1 MGQKVNP
8 ISIRLGINKKS
19 ISCWYANK
27 KNYAK
32 TLYSDY
38 QIRNLLEKRLPS
50 SSSISKIKIER
61 TGSNIKLTLC
71 TAKPGIVIG
80 RKGEDIEKI
89 RKEFI
94 KKLKLN
100 VHINI
105 EEIRKPK
112 IDALLVSQNIAQQLE
127 KRIMFRRAMKR
138 AVSNA
143 MRQGALGIKARISG
157 RLGGIEIARTE
168 WYREG
173 RVPMHT
179 FRADIDY
186 GFYEAM
192 TTYGVIGVQVWIF
205 KGEILNKNKKN

>member
-1 MGQKVNP
+1 MG
-8 ISIRLGINKKS
+8 
-19 ISCWYANK
+19 
-27 KNYAK
+27 
-32 TLYSDY
+32 
-38 QIRNLLEKRLPS
+38 
-50 SSSISKIKIER
+50 
-61 TGSNIKLTLC
+61 
-71 TAKPGIVIG
+71 
-80 RKGEDIEKI
+80 IEKI
-89 RKEFI
+89 RQEFI
-94 KKLKLN
+94 KQLKLN

-186 GFYEAM
+186 GLAEAM
-192 TTYGVIGVQVWIF
+192 TTYGVIEF
-205 KGEILNKNKKN
+205 KYGFLKVKF

>member
-32 TLYSDY
+32 TVYSDY
-38 QIRNLLEKRLPS
+38 QIRSLLEKRLPN

-89 RKEFI
+89 RQEFI
-94 KKLKLN
+94 KKT
-100 VHINI
+100 
-105 EEIRKPK
+105 K
-112 IDALLVSQNIAQQLE
+112 IKCSYQY
-127 KRIMFRRAMKR
+127 RR
-138 AVSNA
+138 
-143 MRQGALGIKARISG
+143 
-157 RLGGIEIARTE
+157 
-168 WYREG
+168 
-173 RVPMHT
+173 
-179 FRADIDY
+179 D
-186 GFYEAM
+186 
-192 TTYGVIGVQVWIF
+192 
-205 KGEILNKNKKN
+205 

>member
-1 MGQKVNP
+1 MG
-8 ISIRLGINKKS
+8 
-19 ISCWYANK
+19 
-27 KNYAK
+27 
-32 TLYSDY
+32 
-38 QIRNLLEKRLPS
+38 
-50 SSSISKIKIER
+50 
-61 TGSNIKLTLC
+61 TLC

-89 RKEFI
+89 SQEFI

-112 IDALLVSQNIAQQLE
+112 IDALLVAQNIAQQLDI
-127 KRIMFRRAMKR
+127 RIMFRRAMKR

-186 GFYEAM
+186 GLSEAM

-205 KGEILNKNKKN
+205 KGEILDKNNKK

>member
-1 MGQKVNP
+1 MG
-8 ISIRLGINKKS
+8 
-19 ISCWYANK
+19 
-27 KNYAK
+27 K
-32 TLYSDY
+32 TIYSDY
-38 QIRNLLEKRLPS
+38 QIRTLLEKRLPN

-80 RKGEDIEKI
+80 RKGED
-89 RKEFI
+89 
-94 KKLKLN
+94 
-100 VHINI
+100 
-105 EEIRKPK
+105 IRKPK

-186 GFYEAM
+186 GLSEAM

-205 KGEILNKNKKN
+205 KGEILNKNSKK